1 MATALG
7 SATIS
12 FGLVAIPVKLFS
24 SGKSSESISFR
35 MVHDKCGT
43 PLKQQYMCP
52 KDNEIVPRENIAKGY
67 EFVKDQYIQFTP
79 EEVKAVEEDPTHAIA
94 ISEFIPL
101 DRVDPV
107 YFDKPY
113 YLGPDKG
120 AERAYALL
128 GEAMRQKGLVGI
140 AQYAARGKNYL
151 VMLRP
156 VKEGLV
162 MQQLRYAHE
171 VRSFSEVDMPDTP
184 EIKPA
189 ELKLA
194 LQLME
199 QNVAEEFKPEAYTD
213 TSRDRML
220 AMIQK
225 KVEGQDILAIA
236 SEAPQ
241 QGQIIDLMDALK
253 QSLGDGGGS
262 GAKKSGGAARKA
274 AKRSPRP
281 AKTAAAGKKKKAA
294 R

>member
-1 MATALG
+1 MAHALG

-12 FGLVAIPVKLFS
+12 FGLVAIPVKMFS
-24 SGKSSESISFR
+24 TGKSSESVSFR
-35 MVHDKCGT
+35 MVHNKCGT

-52 KDNEIVPRENIAKGY
+52 KDNEIVAREDIAKGY
-67 EFVKDQYIQFTP
+67 EFVKDQFVIFTP
-79 EEVKAVEEDPTHAIA
+79 EEVKAVEEDPTRAIA
-94 ISEFIPL
+94 ISEFVPI
-101 DRVDPV
+101 DKVDPV

-128 GEAMRQKGLVGI
+128 GEAMKKTGVVGI

-151 VMLRP
+151 VMLRA

-162 MQQLRYAHE
+162 MQQLRYVHE
-171 VRSFSEVDMPDTP
+171 VRPFSEIDLPDTP
-184 EIKPA
+184 EVKPA

-199 QNVAEEFKPEAYTD
+199 QNITAEFKPESYSD
-213 TSRDRML
+213 SSRERML

-225 KVEGQDILAIA
+225 KVEGQDILALA
-236 SEAPQ
+236 TEAPQ
-241 QGQIIDLMDALK
+241 AQIIDLMDALK
-253 QSLGDGGGS
+253 QSLVDGGGP
-262 GAKKSGGAARKA
+262 AKKSAGASRKA
-274 AKRSPRP
+274 AKRSTRP
-281 AKTAAAGKKKKAA
+281 AKTETTRKKKAS

>member
-1 MATALG
+1 MANALG

-24 SGKSSESISFR
+24 SGKTSESISFR

-43 PLKQQYMCP
+43 PLKQQYTCP

-67 EFVKDQYIQFTP
+67 EFVKDQFVLFTP
-79 EEVKAVEEDPTHAIA
+79 DEVKAVEEDPTRAIA
-94 ISEFIPL
+94 ISEFIPM
-101 DRVDPV
+101 DKVDPV

-128 GEAMRQKGLVGI
+128 GEAMRQTGVVGI

-171 VRSFSEVDMPDTP
+171 VRPFAEIDMPDTP

-199 QNVAEEFKPEAYTD
+199 QNVAEDFKPEAYAD
-213 TSRDRML
+213 SSRDRML

-225 KVEGQDILAIA
+225 KVDGQDILALA

-241 QGQIIDLMDALK
+241 AQIIDLMDALK
-253 QSLGDGGGS
+253 QSLGEGAGGA
-262 GAKKSGGAARKA
+262 AKKGAGAARKA

-281 AKTAAAGKKKKAA
+281 AKTEAVKKKKAA

>member
-1 MATALG
+1 MASALG

-24 SGKSSESISFR
+24 SGKSSETVSFR

-67 EFVKDQYIQFTP
+67 EFVKDQFVLFTP
-79 EEVKAVEEDPTHAIA
+79 EEVKAVEEDPTRAIA
-94 ISEFIPL
+94 ISEFIPI
-101 DRVDPV
+101 DKVDPV

-128 GEAMRQKGLVGI
+128 GEAMRQTGVVGI

-151 VMLRP
+151 VMLRA

-171 VRSFSEVDMPDTP
+171 VRPFSEIDMPDTP
-184 EIKPA
+184 EIKPG

-199 QNVAEEFKPEAYTD
+199 QNIAEDFKPEAYSD
-213 TSRDRML
+213 SSRDRML

-225 KVEGQDILAIA
+225 KVDGQDILALS

-241 QGQIIDLMDALK
+241 AQIIDLMDALK
-253 QSLGDGGGS
+253 QSLGEGAGG
-262 GAKKSGGAARKA
+262 GAKKGGASRKA

-281 AKTAAAGKKKKAA
+281 AKSETAKKKKAA

>member
-1 MATALG
+1 MAAHARG

-35 MVHDKCGT
+35 MVHNKCGT
-43 PLKQQYMCP
+43 PLKQQYVCP
-52 KDNEIVPRENIAKGY
+52 KDNEIVPRDDIAKGY
-67 EFVKDQYIQFTP
+67 EFVKDQYILFTP
-79 EEVKAVEEDPTHAIA
+79 DEVKAVEEDPTHAIT
-94 ISEFIPL
+94 ITEFIPM
-101 DRVDPV
+101 DKVDPV

-120 AERAYALL
+120 AERAYRLL
-128 GEAMRQKGLVGI
+128 GAAMKKTGVVGI

-151 VMLRP
+151 VMLRAI
-156 VKEGLV
+156 EGGLV

-171 VRSFSEVDMPDTP
+171 VRPFSEIDIPDAP
-184 EIKPA
+184 DLKPQ
-189 ELKLA
+189 ELALA

-199 QNVAEEFKPEAYTD
+199 QNVAKEFKPESYSD
-213 TSRDRML
+213 SSRERML

-225 KVEGQDILAIA
+225 KVDGQDILALA

-241 QGQIIDLMDALK
+241 AQIIDLMDALK
-253 QSLGDGGGS
+253 QSLGDKP
-262 GAKKSGGAARKA
+262 AKGARKA
-274 AKRSPRP
+274 SAERKPAKRSPRV
-281 AKTAAAGKKKKAA
+281 AESKTANGKRRKAS

>member
-1 MATALG
+1 MAAHALG

-24 SGKSSESISFR
+24 TTKTSESVSFR

-67 EFVKDQYIQFTP
+67 EFIKDLFVQFTP
-79 EEVKAVEEDPTHAIA
+79 DVVKAVEVDPTRAIA
-94 ISEFIPL
+94 ISEFVPM
-101 DRVDPV
+101 DKVDPV

-113 YLGPDKG
+113 YLAPDKG
-120 AERAYALL
+120 AERAYALI
-128 GEAMRQKGLVGI
+128 GEAMKQTGVVGI

-151 VMLRP
+151 VMLRAMP
-156 VKEGLV
+156 DGLV

-171 VRSFSEVDMPDTP
+171 VRAFSEVDMPETP
-184 EIKPA
+184 AIKPQ

-199 QNVAEEFKPEAYTD
+199 QNIGSEFKPEAYSD
-213 TSRDRML
+213 TSRERML

-225 KVEGQDILAIA
+225 KVEGQDILAI
-236 SEAPQ
+236 STEAPQ
-241 QGQIIDLMDALK
+241 AQIIDLMDALK
-253 QSLGDGGGS
+253 QSLGDGSS
-262 GAKKSGGAARKA
+262 GTAKKSAGTRKA

-281 AKTAAAGKKKKAA
+281 AKSATAKKKKAA

>member
-24 SGKSSESISFR
+24 SGKTSESISFR

-79 EEVKAVEEDPTHAIA
+79 EEVKAVEEDPTRAIA
-94 ISEFIPL
+94 INEFIPM
-101 DRVDPV
+101 DKVDPV

-128 GEAMRQKGLVGI
+128 AEAMRQTGVVGI

-151 VMLRP
+151 VMLRA

-171 VRSFSEVDMPDTP
+171 VRPFSEIDMPDTP
-184 EIKPA
+184 ELKPA

-199 QNVAEEFKPEAYTD
+199 QNIAEDFKPTAYSD
-213 TSRDRML
+213 SSRERML

-225 KVEGQDILAIA
+225 KVDGQDILALA

-241 QGQIIDLMDALK
+241 AQIIDLMDALK
-253 QSLGDGGGS
+253 QSLGDGGAS
-262 GAKKSGGAARKA
+262 AKKGGGASRKA

-281 AKTAAAGKKKKAA
+281 AKTATAKKKKAA

>member
-1 MATALG
+1 MANALG

-24 SGKSSESISFR
+24 SGKTSESISFR

-43 PLKQQYMCP
+43 PLKQQYTCP

-67 EFVKDQYIQFTP
+67 EFVKDQFVIFTP
-79 EEVKAVEEDPTHAIA
+79 DEVKAVEEDPTRAIA
-94 ISEFIPL
+94 ISEFIPM
-101 DRVDPV
+101 DKVDPV

-128 GEAMRQKGLVGI
+128 GEAMRQTGVVGI

-171 VRSFSEVDMPDTP
+171 VRPFSEIDMPDTP

-199 QNVAEEFKPEAYTD
+199 QNVTEDFKPEAYGD
-213 TSRDRML
+213 SSRDRML

-225 KVEGQDILAIA
+225 KVDGQDILALA

-241 QGQIIDLMDALK
+241 AQIIDLMDALK
-253 QSLGDGGGS
+253 QSLGEAAG
-262 GAKKSGGAARKA
+262 GAKKAGASRKA

-281 AKTAAAGKKKKAA
+281 AKTETARKKKAA

>member
-24 SGKSSESISFR
+24 SGKTSESVSFR

-67 EFVKDQYIQFTP
+67 EFVKDQYIQFTA
-79 EEVKAVEEDPTHAIA
+79 EEVKAVEEDPTRAIA
-94 ISEFIPL
+94 ITEFIPM
-101 DRVDPV
+101 DKVDPV

-128 GEAMRQKGLVGI
+128 GEAMRKMGVVGI

-151 VMLRP
+151 VMLRA

-171 VRSFSEVDMPDTP
+171 VRPFSEIDLPDTP

-199 QNVAEEFKPEAYTD
+199 QNVAKDFKPEAYTD
-213 TSRDRML
+213 SSRDRML

-225 KVEGQDILAIA
+225 KVDGQDILALA
-236 SEAPQ
+236 GEAPQ
-241 QGQIIDLMDALK
+241 AQIIDLMDALK
-253 QSLGDGGGS
+253 QSLGDGV
-262 GAKKSGGAARKA
+262 GAKKSEGAARKA

-281 AKTAAAGKKKKAA
+281 AKTVAAKKKKAA

>member
-24 SGKSSESISFR
+24 SGKTSESVSFR

-67 EFVKDQYIQFTP
+67 EFVKDQYVQFTT
-79 EEVKAVEEDPTHAIA
+79 EEVKAVEEDPTRAIA
-94 ISEFIPL
+94 ISEFIPM
-101 DRVDPV
+101 DKVDPV

-151 VMLRP
+151 VMLRA

-171 VRSFSEVDMPDTP
+171 VRPFSEIDLPDTP
-184 EIKPA
+184 EIKPG

-199 QNVAEEFKPEAYTD
+199 QNVTKDFRPEAYTD
-213 TSRDRML
+213 SSRARML

-225 KVEGQDILAIA
+225 KVDGQDILAIA

-241 QGQIIDLMDALK
+241 AQIIDLMDALK
-253 QSLGDGGGS
+253 QSLGEGGGS
-262 GAKKSGGAARKA
+262 GAKKSAAAERKA

-281 AKTAAAGKKKKAA
+281 AKTATTAKKRKAA

>member
-1 MATALG
+1 MANALG

-24 SGKSSESISFR
+24 SGKTSESISFR

-67 EFVKDQYIQFTP
+67 EFVKDQFVLFTP
-79 EEVKAVEEDPTHAIA
+79 DEVKAVEEDPTRAIA
-94 ISEFIPL
+94 ISEFIPM
-101 DRVDPV
+101 DKVDPV

-128 GEAMRQKGLVGI
+128 GEAMRQTGVVGI

-171 VRSFSEVDMPDTP
+171 VRPFSEIDMPDTP

-199 QNVAEEFKPEAYTD
+199 QNVAEDFKPEAYAD
-213 TSRDRML
+213 SSRDRML

-225 KVEGQDILAIA
+225 KVDGQDILALA

-241 QGQIIDLMDALK
+241 AQIIDLMDALK
-253 QSLGDGGGS
+253 QSLGEPSAG
-262 GAKKSGGAARKA
+262 GAKKTGAAARKA

-281 AKTAAAGKKKKAA
+281 AKTEPVKRKKAA